1 MLTRRSLLAL
11 PAALAFAPGLTIP
24 GLAEAA
30 KLNDDGLH
38 VQDWF
43 LESFLDLKQDIE
55 EAAAKGKRVAISV
68 EQRGCIYCAEMHE
81 KHLSNTTISG
91 YIRRHFEV
99 IQLNLFGAREVI
111 DLDGKALPEKDMA
124 RRWAV
129 TSTPTIFFLPDKPAN
144 GSAKD
149 VSPARMR
156 GLLPPPAF
164 LAMFRFVAERR
175 YETMEFPAYAKQ
187 QEEALAKAIAAG
199 AALN

>member
-1 MLTRRSLLAL
+1 MLTRRTLLGSALAL
-11 PAALAFAPGLTIP
+11 PLVPGM
-24 GLAEAA
+24 AQAA

-43 LESFLDLKQDIE
+43 MESFLDLGQDIE
-55 EAAAKGKRVAISV
+55 DAAAKGKRVAITF

-81 KHLSNTTISG
+81 KHLSHATISG
-91 YIRRHFEV
+91 YIRQHFEM
-99 IQLNLFGAREVI
+99 IQLNQFGAREVT

-129 TSTPTIFFLPDKPAN
+129 TSTPTILFLPERPVSGQAHL
-144 GSAKD
+144 

-164 LAMFRFVAERR
+164 LAMFRFVAEKQ
-175 YETMEFPAYAKQ
+175 YEKTDFPAFARQ
-187 QEEALAKAIAAG
+187 QETVLAKAIAAG
-199 AALN
+199 TPIN